1 MQDQNTNNNI
11 VGEKNKKKELTR
23 LHIHPLDP
31 AISSKKSLEIRL
43 PCIKFNVATKDGLH
57 IPQVP
62 RIKFCNPLKKSMWKK
77 KE

>member
-11 VGEKNKKKELTR
+11 VVKKKKKTLTR

-31 AISSKKSLEIRL
+31 AISSKKTLEIRL
-43 PCIKFNVATKDGLH
+43 PCIKFNVAAKDGLH

-62 RIKFCNPLKKSMWKK
+62 KIKFFNPLKKSMWKK

>member
-11 VGEKNKKKELTR
+11 VGKKNLTR

-31 AISSKKSLEIRL
+31 AISSKKSLKIRL
-43 PCIKFNVATKDGLH
+43 PCIKFNVTAKDGLH

-62 RIKFCNPLKKSMWKK
+62 IIKFFNPLMKNMWKK
-77 KE
+77 EE